1 MDVRGIEVTNQ
12 LRSAIRAKLLE
23 LGVRY
28 DEELPDYIL
37 VMVVNKKTRQQMHE
51 DLNLFLEDST
61 TPFVDWLHDQV
72 LKKLQKV
79 TVAKQKKAQRE
90 FVPTVV
96 VKQEEEKRKKK
107 IGDDL
112 KVKDEPE
119 DSKSSAVSSSPAA
132 RPSLSLSPAPKAG
145 VSSNPAAKSVPSL
158 SPTPKAGVS
167 LSPRSRVSP
176 SLSPGPRSRVTSELE
191 LSPEPESRG
200 SGPSPG
206 NSVKSKTTDA
216 VPDKFT
222 EPADKINQVI
232 KDKICESTK
241 RSVEDDFDRPD
252 KRLKTTDTKE
262 LESNEADGKK
272 LKSCVNK
279 PRITSVVS
287 VKTRLGCARNKFEVH
302 RNERERIEAGRTD
315 RERSEAD
322 RRQTDRLDK
331 RVDRRLY
338 EPRRD
343 SRRTDDKRVKDEKNR
358 PTSAVADAA
367 DYRRT
372 ADKKPSKDDRRT
384 DRVERNVKDRLG
396 QIKAGGKFK
405 DKVEEVRNVRS
416 RLGPVKSKFIAL
428 GRLGVKNRVPDT
440 FGEGKI
446 DGEEE
451 EEEDEEEE
459 QVVGPVKSRIIAVNN
474 SDKAERKTD
483 QLEGIPRKLAKETV
497 EEEDEEEEGARDKD
511 KAIASKVIVTPRPL
525 KPLQPAQKRATQS
538 LLLRAVAEAN
548 QSVVKQKNPEPALL
562 DKKPVLKRLQPM
574 NMRASGKNFSVHLNA
589 TKRLVMEKIQVEL
602 TTSDTNQIEPE
613 PYVPRA
619 VTDEQM
625 GVVMSLFKRGN
636 DNQKFLVTLNGYN
649 NNINKEQNYSDDDG
663 LEMEVNEDDQL
674 VLSTSQSE
682 SFINS
687 EMSFEQDE
695 TDDNIDNID
704 SNLDSLELENFNSTE
719 VTEDLEDV
727 ENEDQEKSETGE
739 NNENQCTDNINN
751 LVTDQVTPRKRRK
764 LSPIVYTR
772 SPSPSPEKTKS
783 VMSTVICVGKKS
795 PIGSSAVLVEKS
807 RDKCR
812 YWPNCTLGNK
822 CAFTHPPVPC
832 SAFPAC
838 KFGDKC
844 AYKHPKCKFGLSC
857 TKLGCV
863 FSHPS
868 QQCKYHPFCTKPG
881 CMYLH
886 PQAVP
891 SPVVAAAATAA
902 VAPLESVRA
911 KFTWRRRD

>member
-90 FVPTVV
+90 FVPTVI

-107 IGDDL
+107 IGDEL
-112 KVKDEPE
+112 KVKNEPVNE
-119 DSKSSAVSSSPAA
+119 PKATTPPVV
-132 RPSLSLSPAPKAG
+132 SPAPK
-145 VSSNPAAKSVPSL
+145 
-158 SPTPKAGVS
+158 
-167 LSPRSRVSP
+167 SP
-176 SLSPGPRSRVTSELE
+176 SLSPRPRVNSESSKTKVVEENEQVL
-191 LSPEPESRG
+191 EPE
-200 SGPSPG
+200 
-206 NSVKSKTTDA
+206 
-216 VPDKFT
+216 
-222 EPADKINQVI
+222 KINQVPVVE
-232 KDKICESTK
+232 DKVK
-241 RSVEDDFDRPD
+241 RSIEDDSHRQD
-252 KRLKTTDTKE
+252 KRLKSADSKDA
-262 LESNEADGKK
+262 EADESEGKK

-287 VKTRLGCARNKFEVH
+287 VKTRLGLARNKFEVQ
-302 RNERERIEAGRTD
+302 RNERERVEAGRN
-315 RERSEAD
+315 EAD
-322 RRQTDRLDK
+322 RRQADK
-331 RVDRRLY
+331 RADRRLY

-343 SRRTDDKRVKDEKNR
+343 SRGRDDKRSRSREEKNR
-358 PTSAVADAA
+358 VVV
-367 DYRRT
+367 
-372 ADKKPSKDDRRT
+372 DKRSKEDRDREKDRERERRT
-384 DRVERNVKDRLG
+384 DRAERTIKDRLG
-396 QIKAGGKFK
+396 QMKPGGKFK
-405 DKVEEVRNVRS
+405 DKPDEPRNVRS

-428 GRLGVKNRVPDT
+428 GRLGVKVREDDKQEDDDDEEEEVVGPVRSRIIAVNNVDKPEHK
-440 FGEGKI
+440 EGDK

-451 EEEDEEEE
+451 EEED
-459 QVVGPVKSRIIAVNN
+459 K
-474 SDKAERKTD
+474 
-483 QLEGIPRKLAKETV
+483 
-497 EEEDEEEEGARDKD
+497 DKD
-511 KAIASKVIVTPRPL
+511 KEKIIASKVIVTPRPL

-562 DKKPVLKRLQPM
+562 DKKPVLKRLQPI
-574 NMRASGKNFSVHLNA
+574 NMRTSGQNFSVHLNA

-602 TTSDTNQIEPE
+602 TTSDSNRTEPE

-649 NNINKEQNYSDDDG
+649 NNVNKEDSYSEDDG
-663 LEMEVNEDDQL
+663 LEMEVNEDDEL
-674 VLSTSQSE
+674 ILNNSQSE
-682 SFINS
+682 SFITNS
-687 EMSFEQDE
+687 GILLEAEEIED
-695 TDDNIDNID
+695 TIDNPD
-704 SNLDSLELENFNSTE
+704 SNLENSELDNLNITE
-719 VTEDLEDV
+719 EAETIEAVD
-727 ENEDQEKSETGE
+727 DQEKIETAE

-751 LVTDQVTPRKRRK
+751 LINEVTPPKRRK

-772 SPSPSPEKTKS
+772 SPSPEKTKT
-783 VMSTVICVGKKS
+783 VLSTVTAVDKKS
-795 PIGSSAVLVEKS
+795 SVATILPDKS

-822 CAFTHPPVPC
+822 CAFMHPPVPC

-891 SPVVAAAATAA
+891 APVVIPAAATVPAP
-902 VAPLESVRA
+902 PLESVRA

>member
-107 IGDDL
+107 IGDEL
-112 KVKDEPE
+112 KVKNEPVNE
-119 DSKSSAVSSSPAA
+119 SKATTPPVV
-132 RPSLSLSPAPKAG
+132 SPAPK
-145 VSSNPAAKSVPSL
+145 
-158 SPTPKAGVS
+158 
-167 LSPRSRVSP
+167 SP
-176 SLSPGPRSRVTSELE
+176 SLSPRPRVNSESSKAKVVEENEQIL
-191 LSPEPESRG
+191 EPEK
-200 SGPSPG
+200 
-206 NSVKSKTTDA
+206 V
-216 VPDKFT
+216 
-222 EPADKINQVI
+222 NQVPVVE
-232 KDKICESTK
+232 DKVK
-241 RSVEDDFDRPD
+241 RSIEDDSQRPD
-252 KRLKTTDTKE
+252 KRLKSADSKDA
-262 LESNEADGKK
+262 EADESEGKK

-287 VKTRLGCARNKFEVH
+287 VKTRLGLARNKFEVQ
-302 RNERERIEAGRTD
+302 RNERERVEAGRN
-315 RERSEAD
+315 EAD
-322 RRQTDRLDK
+322 RRQADK
-331 RVDRRLY
+331 RADRRLY

-343 SRRTDDKRVKDEKNR
+343 SRGRDDKRSRSREEKNR
-358 PTSAVADAA
+358 VVV
-367 DYRRT
+367 
-372 ADKKPSKDDRRT
+372 DKRPKEDRDREKDRERERRT
-384 DRVERNVKDRLG
+384 DRAERTIKDRLG
-396 QIKAGGKFK
+396 QMKPGGKFK
-405 DKVEEVRNVRS
+405 DKPDEPRNVRS

-428 GRLGVKNRVPDT
+428 GRLGVKVREDDKQEDDDDEEEEVVGPVRSRIIAVNNVDKPEHKD
-440 FGEGKI
+440 GDK

-451 EEEDEEEE
+451 EEED
-459 QVVGPVKSRIIAVNN
+459 K
-474 SDKAERKTD
+474 
-483 QLEGIPRKLAKETV
+483 
-497 EEEDEEEEGARDKD
+497 DKD
-511 KAIASKVIVTPRPL
+511 KDKVIASKVIVTPRPL

-562 DKKPVLKRLQPM
+562 DKKPVLKRLQPI
-574 NMRASGKNFSVHLNA
+574 NMRTSGQNFSVHLNA

-602 TTSDTNQIEPE
+602 TTSDSNRTEPE

-649 NNINKEQNYSDDDG
+649 NNVNKEDSYSEDDG
-663 LEMEVNEDDQL
+663 LEMEVNEDDEL
-674 VLSTSQSE
+674 ILNNSQSE
-682 SFINS
+682 SFITNS
-687 EMSFEQDE
+687 GISLEAEE
-695 TDDNIDNID
+695 IDDTIDNTD
-704 SNLDSLELENFNSTE
+704 SNLENSELDNLNITE
-719 VTEDLEDV
+719 EV
-727 ENEDQEKSETGE
+727 ETIEAVDDQEKIETAE

-751 LVTDQVTPRKRRK
+751 LINEVTPPKRRK

-772 SPSPSPEKTKS
+772 SPSPEKTKT
-783 VMSTVICVGKKS
+783 VLSTVTAVDKKS
-795 PIGSSAVLVEKS
+795 S
-807 RDKCR
+807 
-812 YWPNCTLGNK
+812 
-822 CAFTHPPVPC
+822 
-832 SAFPAC
+832 
-838 KFGDKC
+838 
-844 AYKHPKCKFGLSC
+844 FGLSC

-891 SPVVAAAATAA
+891 APVVIPAAATAS
-902 VAPLESVRA
+902 APLESVRA